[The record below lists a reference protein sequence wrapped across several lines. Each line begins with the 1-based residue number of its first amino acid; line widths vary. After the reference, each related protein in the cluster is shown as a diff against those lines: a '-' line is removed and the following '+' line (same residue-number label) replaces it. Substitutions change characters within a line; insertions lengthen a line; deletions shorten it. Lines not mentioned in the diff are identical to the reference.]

1 MADTNQIDESSE
13 QIDQN
18 VLGQDDRVQQEVVEE
33 VGNNEDTDV
42 RKFQSMYD
50 KAQAENQKLS
60 SKMEKLEKFEPVANL
75 LQQRP
80 DLVAMLQDNISGKQ
94 TQEPQLKEDEFNP
107 WDAFYKP
114 DSPSYKLVEK
124 RQSQAVSKAVN
135 RQMAQLQEQM
145 FVTNL
150 QSDLKSQYKMTDEQA
165 NKFVKFYNQPKDDLG
180 LDVMVDIFLKQEGNP
195 SERTVSSME
204 AVRANKEAPRSAGV
218 IQGQAPQQKSEVDGM
233 WDRVQKAGSRSNVL

>member
-94 TQEPQLKEDEFNP
+94 TQEPSLKEDEFNP

-114 DSPSYKLVEK
+114 NSPSYKLVEK

-145 FVTNL
+145 FVTKRFK
-150 QSDLKSQYKMTDEQA
+150 KS
-165 NKFVKFYNQPKDDLG
+165 
-180 LDVMVDIFLKQEGNP
+180 I
-195 SERTVSSME
+195 
-204 AVRANKEAPRSAGV
+204 
-218 IQGQAPQQKSEVDGM
+218 
-233 WDRVQKAGSRSNVL
+233 

>member
-1 MADTNQIDESSE
+1 MAETNQIDESSE
-13 QIDQN
+13 QVDQN

-33 VGNNEDTDV
+33 VSNNEDADV

-50 KAQAENQKLS
+50 KAQAENQRLS

-165 NKFVKFYNQPKDDLG
+165 NKFVKFYW
-180 LDVMVDIFLKQEGNP
+180 I
-195 SERTVSSME
+195 TVYNCTIMIWVNMTSIIYT
-204 AVRANKEAPRSAGV
+204 NC
-218 IQGQAPQQKSEVDGM
+218 
-233 WDRVQKAGSRSNVL
+233 L

>member
-1 MADTNQIDESSE
+1 MADTNQVDESSE
-13 QIDQN
+13 MVDQN
-18 VLGQDDRVQQEVVEE
+18 VLGQDDRIQQEVAQE
-33 VGNNEDTDV
+33 VSEDTDV

-60 SKMEKLEKFEPVANL
+60 SKVQKLEKFEPVANL
-75 LQQRP
+75 LKERP

-114 DSPSYKLVEK
+114 GSPSYKLRE
-124 RQSQAVSKAVN
+124 QEQNKAVN
-135 RQMAQLQEQM
+135 SAVNKQMVKIQEDM
-145 FVTNL
+145 FKTNL
-150 QSDLKSQYKMTDEQA
+150 KTDLKSTYKMNDSEADEFM
-165 NKFVKFYNQPKDDLG
+165 NYWDRPKQDIE
-180 LDVMVDIFLKQEGNP
+180 LDVMVDVFRKSDGKP
-195 SERTVSSME
+195 STTTSSIE

-218 IQGQAPQQKSEVDGM
+218 IQGQQPQQKSEVDGM